1 MIVTTA
7 GCVGSVLYVVVTVMQ
22 IRLYGFRVW
31 YKHGLGMGEE
41 YELAKTES
49 EDMIHRFTHDVD
61 SVL

>member
-1 MIVTTA
+1 M
-7 GCVGSVLYVVVTVMQ
+7 LYVVVTVMQ